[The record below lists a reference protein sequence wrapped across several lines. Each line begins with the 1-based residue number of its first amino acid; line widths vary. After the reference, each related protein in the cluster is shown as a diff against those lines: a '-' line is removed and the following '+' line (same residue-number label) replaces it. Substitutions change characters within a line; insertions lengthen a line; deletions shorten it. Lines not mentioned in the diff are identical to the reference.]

1 MSAISAA
8 VSGQDL
14 APQSSKAA
22 ARPAGAGQWQQ
33 PEPVGKLLKGPAL
46 FGGLFI
52 LLFFGLFGAWAALA
66 PLSSGAIAPGQV
78 NPDLRRPIR
87 HEVGG
92 TIASMNVVEGQMVT
106 KGQLLLT
113 LVPVQAQAALAQREE
128 RWKRLIIQR
137 ARLDAQSA
145 GAETITLPPDVV
157 VEPGSELDAFLQ
169 NEQVQLTLGL
179 LKLEGDDGINALQ
192 IAQLQSRLTGLQA
205 EQSSL
210 ISEKALVDEEL
221 ADKTALLAEQ
231 LIPRSVHQAV
241 LREQVRLEGAINSSV
256 AEMEEIGK
264 LIAEKQATLQRLR
277 EATQNEVAKLSTEV
291 NNQIAALEEE
301 LGASRDIL
309 DRTEVVSPADGKV
322 IGLVF
327 PAPGVVVG
335 PRETIMEIVPADEVL
350 EVIAHVSP
358 RDIDVVHEGLQARLS
373 LVPFANRNA
382 LPLTGTVTQ
391 IAADAT
397 RDERTQQT
405 YYQVRISVA
414 PEELARHDVYLAP
427 GMPADVTIIT
437 GERTMLQYL
446 IAPFLKSL
454 QNAFIYD

>member
-1 MSAISAA
+1 MSAINAV

-14 APQSSKAA
+14 APQTGKPTAK
-22 ARPAGAGQWQQ
+22 PAGAGQWQQ
-33 PEPVGKLLKGPAL
+33 PEPVGRLLKGPAL

-66 PLSSGAIAPGQV
+66 PLSSGAIAPGLV

-87 HEVGG
+87 HETGG
-92 TIASMNVVEGQMVT
+92 TIASMNVIEGQVVS

-113 LVPVQAQAALAQREE
+113 LVPVQEQAAFSQREE
-128 RWKRLIIQR
+128 RWKRLAIQR
-137 ARLDAQSA
+137 ARLDAQA
-145 GAETITLPPDVV
+145 TGTATMTLPPGLV
-157 VEPGSELDAFLQ
+157 VEPGSALDAFMQDQQEVLA
-169 NEQVQLTLGL
+169 LSL
-179 LKLEGDDGINALQ
+179 LKLQRDDSINIQ
-192 IAQLQSRLTGLQA
+192 KIAQLQSQRTALEA
-205 EQSSL
+205 ERRSL
-210 ISEKALVDEEL
+210 ISQKALVDQEL
-221 ADKTALLAEQ
+221 ADKTALLEGQ
-231 LIPRSVHQAV
+231 LIARSVQQAV
-241 LREQVRLEGAINSSV
+241 LRQQVQLEGDIARNV
-256 AEMEEIGK
+256 ARLAELDQ
-264 LIAEKQATLQRLR
+264 LISETETTSLRLR
-277 EATQNEVAKLSTEV
+277 ETLQNDVVKESTEV
-291 NNQIAALEEE
+291 NNQIASLEEE

-309 DRTEVVSPADGKV
+309 SRTEIISPADGKV
-322 IGLVF
+322 IGLMF

-358 RDIDVVHEGLQARLS
+358 RDIDVVHEGLEARLS

-382 LPLTGTVTQ
+382 LPLTGTVTR

-405 YYQVRISVA
+405 YYQVWVSVA
-414 PEELARHDVYLAP
+414 PEELAKHDVYLAP

-446 IAPFLKSL
+446 TAPFLKSL